1 MHYSWAADTNEGK
14 IMRYFKTI
22 LVAAASF
29 AVLACGSES
38 AAPPPNSPAKINPPK
53 TPTVTPVKASAADV
67 ELSPEELQL
76 KRGKKVYRKCKS
88 CHTTDENGRH
98 RVGPNLYGI
107 LDAKIA
113 SKSEFAYSKSFKAS
127 DIVWTDENLD
137 AFLAKPKDF
146 LPGNR
151 MTFVGLK
158 KEEDRKAIIAYLHK
172 TIK

>member
-76 KRGKKVYRKCKS
+76 KPHHRRKWTAPRRAEPLRHS
-88 CHTTDENGRH
+88 GR
-98 RVGPNLYGI
+98 
-107 LDAKIA
+107 
-113 SKSEFAYSKSFKAS
+113 
-127 DIVWTDENLD
+127 
-137 AFLAKPKDF
+137 
-146 LPGNR
+146 
-151 MTFVGLK
+151 
-158 KEEDRKAIIAYLHK
+158 
-172 TIK
+172 